1 MSANFN
7 TNVVGLVGVVLEVII
22 IGTVTSGL
30 FQGDA
35 VVLKTNVVGL
45 RSKPLGPDESANAVT
60 LSGRAHCCRPWK
72 TSRRSARASTP
83 RCACCP
89 RTALPEHGGSFWV

>member
-22 IGTVTSGL
+22 IGTVPSGL

-35 VVLKTNVVGL
+35 VVLKQTGPAAQVLQCTLGL
-45 RSKPLGPDESANAVT
+45 DTVSSVYSTAT
-60 LSGRAHCCRPWK
+60 LEI
-72 TSRRSARASTP
+72 TS
-83 RCACCP
+83 
-89 RTALPEHGGSFWV
+89 L